1 MDHSNCRGRFI
12 TEFGCGCGKK
22 VAGAAGANMV
32 ATRRVTV
39 YEVQVNGSAV
49 DEFDSLPEAR
59 TKAVELGGRVK
70 VSSKVV
76 TA

>member
-1 MDHSNCRGRFI
+1 M
-12 TEFGCGCGKK
+12 GCGCGKK
-22 VAGAAGANMV
+22 VAGSPGQNLV

-49 DEFDSLPEAR
+49 DEFDSLPDAR
-59 TKAVELGGRVK
+59 NKAVELGGRVK

-76 TA
+76 SV